1 MRGKAWE
8 EGQECG
14 IVKVGLGTWAQRKER
29 GWRGS
34 GTLHEGHGSLGHSSA
49 ESTFGTLSRRPL
61 GGARPGLPGRFPRRA
76 PRAAKQANLCAD
88 RGAVP
93 GRNGRASCGSHSAVL
108 PHARRQAPA
117 QPSPG
122 ATAGTPRASCVTRT
136 DQPRLPILF
145 RSVSS
150 PALLRA
156 PPSAAGAR
164 THLGG
169 LCLASRLPST
179 TAGTQLVSS
188 VQSAC
193 SPQLQP
199 VENLK
204 KSQVSR
210 LPSRWQVHAF

>member
-1 MRGKAWE
+1 MGRGARMRDRQSWLGNLGSEKRE
-8 EGQECG
+8 RLEGLRHATRRARVFGALQCR
-14 IVKVGLGTWAQRKER
+14 IDIRYPVPVAVGGR
-29 GWRGS
+29 
-34 GTLHEGHGSLGHSSA
+34 SSRTSWPLPPA
-49 ESTFGTLSRRPL
+49 RTLSRQAGQPVCRQEPSRVGMDEL
-61 GGARPGLPGRFPRRA
+61 PVAAIAPCSHAPG
-76 PRAAKQANLCAD
+76 
-88 RGAVP
+88 
-93 GRNGRASCGSHSAVL
+93 
-108 PHARRQAPA
+108 RQAPA

-150 PALLRA
+150 PALFRA

-164 THLGG
+164 IHLGG

-210 LPSRWQVHAF
+210 LPGRWQVHAF